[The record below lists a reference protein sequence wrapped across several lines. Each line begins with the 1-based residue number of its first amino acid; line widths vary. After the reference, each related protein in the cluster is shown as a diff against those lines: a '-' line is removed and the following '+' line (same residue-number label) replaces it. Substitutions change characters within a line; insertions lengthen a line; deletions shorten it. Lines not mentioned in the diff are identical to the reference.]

1 MNTGFDLNMLSLE
14 LDSIDDFDMSDFV
27 VTEKE
32 VRHFTFKKW
41 TLLYE
46 HFKCYHN
53 FFMKQALFKE
63 EKTTHQ
69 SSDEWLP

>member
-1 MNTGFDLNMLSLE
+1 MLGF
-14 LDSIDDFDMSDFV
+14 
-27 VTEKE
+27 TENE
-32 VRHFTFKKW
+32 VGHFTFKKW

-69 SSDEWLP
+69 SSDEWLTN